1 MAKNAARAA
10 ATIAG
15 SRVAPY
21 EGDAAWFLSGI

>member
-21 EGDAAWFLSGI
+21 EGEAVQFLKGI